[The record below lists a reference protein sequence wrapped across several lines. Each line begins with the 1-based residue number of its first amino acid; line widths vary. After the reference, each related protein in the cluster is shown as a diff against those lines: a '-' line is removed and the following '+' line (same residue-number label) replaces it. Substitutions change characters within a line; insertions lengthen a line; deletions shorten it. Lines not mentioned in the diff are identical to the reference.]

1 MYRMNVTDINGN
13 NLHDGDSVKLI
24 KDLKVKVAGIT
35 LKRGT
40 VVKNIRITDRLEKID
55 CKIKKANTVL
65 RTESDRKM

>member
-13 NLHDGDSVKLI
+13 SLHDGDSVKLI

-40 VVKNIRITDRLEKID
+40 VVKNIRITD
-55 CKIKKANTVL
+55 
-65 RTESDRKM
+65 